1 MSITMSKTDNQNY
14 ACLINI
20 HIHQRLLDDL
30 LCGLQDGV
38 SMRLGSFA
46 GDIDRDVE
54 ISAIDTIIKL
64 RKLTKEYGEIEDVE
78 LD

>member
-1 MSITMSKTDNQNY
+1 MSITNNQDC

-20 HIHQRLLDDL
+20 HIHPRLLDDL
-30 LCGLQDGV
+30 LCGLQNGI
-38 SMRLGSFA
+38 SMRLGSFSV
-46 GDIDRDVE
+46 GMIDRDVE

>member
-14 ACLINI
+14 ACINI

-30 LCGLQDGV
+30 LRGLHDGM
-38 SMRLGSFA
+38 SMRLGYFSV
-46 GDIDRDVE
+46 GMIDRDVE

-64 RKLTKEYGEIEDVE
+64 KKLMKEYEVTEDVE

>member
-14 ACLINI
+14 ACINI
-20 HIHQRLLDDL
+20 HIHQRLINDL
-30 LCGLQDGV
+30 LCGLQNGI
-38 SMRLGSFA
+38 SMRLGHFS
-46 GDIDRDVE
+46 GNMIDRDVE

-64 RKLTKEYGEIEDVE
+64 KKLTKECGEIEDVE